1 MSDVDMRVVKELEN
15 KAVDIRKMLIDY
27 VQNVGVAHLGGPM
40 SATDMAVA
48 LYYHYMNWDPK
59 DYKAKDRDRF
69 ILSKGHN
76 ADLFYN
82 IFCDMGLFTREEI
95 FSEYNKLHGR
105 FGQHPN
111 RMYLPMFEVS
121 AGSLGHGLSLA
132 TGYALGARASGDN
145 YRVFCMTG
153 DGELDEGS
161 NWEAL
166 MLAAHRKLGN
176 LVLIVDKNQI
186 MGTGPTEEVMALGNL
201 TDKLTS
207 FGWDVINIKDGNDML
222 QVCETLENLPEPDC
236 HAKRKPI
243 AIISNTIKG
252 AGVDFMTGTPSW
264 HLGSVDDELGVKAYA
279 SIEAFRKYTKE

>member
-1 MSDVDMRVVKELEN
+1 MGNVNMQLVKQLEN
-15 KAVDIRKMLIDY
+15 KAVDIRKMMIDY
-27 VQNVGVAHLGGPM
+27 VQHVGVAHMGGPLSCLDM
-40 SATDMAVA
+40 SVA

-59 DYKAKDRDRF
+59 DFKDPNRDRF

-82 IFCDMGLFTREEI
+82 IFCDMGLFTKDEI
-95 FSEYNKLHGR
+95 YSEYNKIDGR

-132 TGYALGARASGDN
+132 TGYALGARASGEN
-145 YRVFCMTG
+145 YRVFVMTG
-153 DGELDEGS
+153 DGEMDEGS

-186 MGTGPTEEVMALGNL
+186 MGTGPTEEVMPLLNL
-201 TDKLTS
+201 EDKLTS
-207 FGWDVINIKDGNDML
+207 FGWDVVTLDDGNDML
-222 QVCETLENLPEPDC
+222 KVCQVLEQLPERDC
-236 HAKRKPI
+236 HIRRKPL
-243 AIISNTIKG
+243 AIISNTVKG
-252 AGVDFMTGTPSW
+252 AGVDYMEGIAAW
-264 HLGSVDDELGVKAYA
+264 HLGSVDDAHAERAYA